1 MFKKSKLCLTNFS
14 SPILHDYRYDIM
26 LKCWSEKAAR
36 RPTFAELKSTL
47 DKLLLQN
54 NAYIQ
59 FSSYAATTTIENPP
73 GYDHLP
79 PPSISV
85 DPSSQTNGIQGQ
97 NASHADTKS
106 KPAATR
112 TLSAPLVDYVS
123 SHAAGIDDGGNAS
136 SILRSAS
143 NSYVETPTAIINS
156 RFQVGGT
163 EGATKI
169 DKRGGRDKR
178 RSGARG
184 AKKVIHQR
192 KRRVNTETRR
202 TAHLRVERVNTVPAM
217 ITGEGYDHLDP
228 IKERDCNVDMSAE
241 EYDHFPS
248 T

>member
-1 MFKKSKLCLTNFS
+1 
-14 SPILHDYRYDIM
+14 M
-26 LKCWSEKAAR
+26 LKCWSEKATQ
-36 RPTFAELKSTL
+36 RPTFAELKSTF

-59 FSSYAATTTIENPP
+59 FSSYAATTTVENPS

-79 PPSISV
+79 PPSITV
-85 DPSSQTNGIQGQ
+85 DPSSQTNGVQRR

-106 KPAATR
+106 KPAAAR
-112 TLSAPLVDYVS
+112 AVSAPLLDYVS
-123 SHAAGIDDGGNAS
+123 SHAASLDDGNAS

-156 RFQVGGT
+156 RFRVDKT
-163 EGATKI
+163 EDATKI
-169 DKRGGRDKR
+169 DIKRGGEGKR

-184 AKKVIHQR
+184 VKKAIHQR
-192 KRRVNTETRR
+192 KRRVNTESRR
-202 TAHLRVERVNTVPAM
+202 TAHLRVARINTVPA
-217 ITGEGYDHLDP
+217 TTAGEGYNHLDP
-228 IKERDCNVDMSAE
+228 IEVRDRNVDMSAE